1 LLHIFL
7 IISLAFSLKLGAPRE
22 KLSIYRVT
30 LRPFSPLGGIQS
42 TSPGGGPE
50 AVSASLAAEKVKI
63 EESPKESKME
73 TPEKGEAL
81 RSKEKQKLYERWKK
95 AEIDASMRSPSQK
108 GEKTKKERDSD
119 TSLQEAL
126 EDINK
131 KVALDRIQKRV
142 ERRTVEGR
150 SGGRQAA
157 QGQPPSDSSK
167 TQAGSSSKGGSGSGS
182 GSGSGVGIGSGS
194 GGYPVGGVP
203 WGSPQGSSAWS
214 SKLDDYY
221 TMIWA
226 KVKKEWTLPEN
237 LQKGKADLET
247 VIVVVIER
255 DGKIQKSWFEKR
267 SGNTFYDQMAM
278 RAILK
283 AEPFPPIPDEFID
296 KTFEVGIR
304 FFPE

>member
-1 LLHIFL
+1 MEL
-7 IISLAFSLKLGAPRE
+7 E
-22 KLSIYRVT
+22 K
-30 LRPFSPLGGIQS
+30 
-42 TSPGGGPE
+42 
-50 AVSASLAAEKVKI
+50 
-63 EESPKESKME
+63 SPKESKVE

-81 RSKEKQKLYERWKK
+81 RSNEKQKLYERWRK
-95 AEIDASMRSPSQK
+95 AEIEATLRSPSQK
-108 GEKTKKERDSD
+108 GEKTKKERDSG

-126 EDINK
+126 EDIHK

-142 ERRTVEGR
+142 EKRTAEAR
-150 SGGRQAA
+150 SGGRQSA

-167 TQAGSSSKGGSGSGS
+167 SQAGSSSRGGSGSGS
-182 GSGSGVGIGSGS
+182 GAGIGSGS

-203 WGSPQGSSAWS
+203 WGSPQGSSTWN

-221 TMIWA
+221 SMIWA

-255 DGKIQKSWFEKR
+255 DGKVQKSWFEKR

-304 FFPE
+304 FYPE